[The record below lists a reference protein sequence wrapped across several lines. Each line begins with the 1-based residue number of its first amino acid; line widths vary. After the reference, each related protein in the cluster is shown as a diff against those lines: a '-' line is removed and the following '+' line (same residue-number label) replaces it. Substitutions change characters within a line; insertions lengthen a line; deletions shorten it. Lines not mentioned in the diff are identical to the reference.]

1 MRFEQFRTGDA
12 GPTASSA
19 GHAQSFEQCG
29 SYLVHWMNPKTLK
42 DTASKKWGVFVKW
55 CGSEARAVEACTWG
69 RGPLVQINSHM
80 VGRANGKFK
89 GGDIVYIHGK
99 VANKLESGRG
109 WHAWESTVLH
119 ELIHWAR
126 YKERLNDGDVEVG
139 QEFEQEAYGQHI
151 ELTTVWFQGSS

>member
-1 MRFEQFRTGDA
+1 
-12 GPTASSA
+12 
-19 GHAQSFEQCG
+19 
-29 SYLVHWMNPKTLK
+29 MNPKTLK
-42 DTASKKWGVFVKW
+42 ETTSKKWGVSVKW

-109 WHAWESTVLH
+109 WRAGSLRYST
-119 ELIHWAR
+119 
-126 YKERLNDGDVEVG
+126 
-139 QEFEQEAYGQHI
+139 
-151 ELTTVWFQGSS
+151 S